1 MQRRYD
7 KGCIIF
13 YSGESSQYLHI
24 LVRGTVKLYKHNAN
38 ADELVLHYFKNQS
51 LLGEMATFE
60 GINYPANAIAET
72 LCEIWTIKKEDFV
85 LLLESNAA
93 LGLQIITSMGM
104 KIKMLEN
111 SIDLNISKNSMQR
124 VASLLLNSLEMF
136 AEHSRIKISA
146 ILNMTP
152 ETLSRRIQT
161 LSRWS
166 YRTSRQRN
174 QYQKSRETSKVSR
187 LIVTAT
193 EFLFDLFICHGDVPL
208 RFPDNFHRC
217 VLCFWQFS

>member
-1 MQRRYD
+1 MNVKDFYMFKNLSAEFITQLESKIMQRRYD

-13 YSGESSQYLHI
+13 YSGESSQNLHI

-72 LCEIWTIKKEDFV
+72 SCEIWTIKKEDFV

-161 LSRWS
+161 LSKDGAIELQGKEISIKNREKL
-166 YRTSRQRN
+166 
-174 QYQKSRETSKVSR
+174 QKY
-187 LIVTAT
+187 L
-193 EFLFDLFICHGDVPL
+193 D
-208 RFPDNFHRC
+208 
-217 VLCFWQFS
+217 